1 MDINKQENFEA
12 VPSEGNVEI
21 KDEELQEG
29 AAAAS
34 DIPQIPQIQ
43 QPAEIVPVQKI
54 KKVKYILI
62 NHRNRRFNTEYYFFR
77 TLCLNKKRLLLLDE
91 RYIHFVSLCND

>member
-1 MDINKQENFEA
+1 MDVNKQEENFEA

-21 KDEELQEG
+21 KDEELQK
-29 AAAAS
+29 AAAS

-62 NHRNRRFNTEYYFFR
+62 NHCNRRFNTKYYFFQDIVPKQ
-77 TLCLNKKRLLLLDE
+77 KKAPTIR
-91 RYIHFVSLCND
+91 RKVYTFCIFM

>member
-1 MDINKQENFEA
+1 MDVNKQEENFEA

-21 KDEELQEG
+21 KDEELQE
-29 AAAAS
+29 AAAS

-54 KKVKYILI
+54 KKV
-62 NHRNRRFNTEYYFFR
+62 HFN
-77 TLCLNKKRLLLLDE
+77 
-91 RYIHFVSLCND
+91 